1 MTGGREDESRPNPT
15 REPDPHYQRIERD
28 SERSEE
34 PTPVLFGKDR
44 FLKTLSLWND
54 HDPGRIIN
62 NVQVALDNHRGTQ
75 PLRDDMTLVA
85 FRLN

>member
-1 MTGGREDESRPNPT
+1 
-15 REPDPHYQRIERD
+15 
-28 SERSEE
+28 
-34 PTPVLFGKDR
+34 
-44 FLKTLSLWND
+44 LSLWND